1 MANIPIA
8 DAIQAIRR
16 EVVKAVKAG
25 EKEEIKFELGPIEL
39 EFQVEIAQ
47 ERSGT
52 AGVSAGF
59 NVWVIEAEVS
69 GEGTVQHSRATTHTV
84 KLTLNPQKSD
94 GSSVKVSDNDMQE
107 RPD

>member
-8 DAIQAIRR
+8 EAIQTIRR
-16 EVVKAVKAG
+16 EIVKAAKAG
-25 EKEEIKFELGPIEL
+25 ENEDIKFELGPIEL

-52 AGVSAGF
+52 SGVSAGF

-84 KLTLNPQKSD
+84 KLTLNPTNAQGGPLQVAETGAK
-94 GSSVKVSDNDMQE
+94 KP
-107 RPD
+107 R